1 MPFLP
6 LVINMRG
13 QPTIIFLGVLIWFG
27 PYYVTHE
34 LRDLELPYVKVDS
47 VIHAYAITR

>member
-1 MPFLP
+1 MP
-6 LVINMRG
+6 LVITMRG
-13 QPTIIFLGVLIWFG
+13 QRTIIFLGVLIRFG

-47 VIHAYAITR
+47 VMHAFAVTR